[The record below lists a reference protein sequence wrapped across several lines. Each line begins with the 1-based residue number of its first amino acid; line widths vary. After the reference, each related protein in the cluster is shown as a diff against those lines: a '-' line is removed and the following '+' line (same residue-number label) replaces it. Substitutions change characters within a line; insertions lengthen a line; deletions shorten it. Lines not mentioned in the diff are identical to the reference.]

1 MQAIEVPTVFLIP
14 NFLPF
19 LHGRFIPEHV
29 AMAWLVL
36 AVVGVLAFLATRRLQ
51 EVPGPLQNICELLV
65 EEFGNL
71 LEQIIGHHGRRYL
84 PLIGAVGLFVL
95 AANLLGMFPGLK
107 SPTANLNTNAALA
120 TTVFIFYHAVGIR
133 EQGFG
138 SYAKHFAGPVWWLAP
153 LMVPIELI
161 GHLARPVSLS
171 IRLFGNIFGHE
182 TIVGVLLFA
191 FGWVAVPLMYFLFLP
206 PLGLFVAFVQ
216 TLVFVM
222 LSTIYIA
229 GATEGAHAEH

>member
-1 MQAIEVPTVFLIP
+1 VEALETPAVFQIP

-29 AMAWLVL
+29 AMAWLIILMVGGL
-36 AVVGVLAFLATRRLQ
+36 AWLATRRLR
-51 EVPGPLQNICELLV
+51 EVPGPLQNLFEIVV
-65 EEFGNL
+65 EQLGGL
-71 LEQIIGHHGRRYL
+71 LEQNIGHGGRRFL

-95 AANLLGMFPGLK
+95 VGNLLGMVPGLK

-120 TTVFIFYHAVGIR
+120 VTVFVFYHAAGIR
-133 EQGFG
+133 EQGALA
-138 SYAKHFAGPVWWLAP
+138 YLKHFAGPVWWLAP

-161 GHLARPVSLS
+161 GHLARPISLS

-182 TIVGVLLFA
+182 MIVLILFTA
-191 FGWVAVPLMYFLFLP
+191 IFFLAPLPILF
-206 PLGLFVAFVQ
+206 LGLFVAFVQ
-216 TLVFVM
+216 TLVFLM
-222 LSTIYIA
+222 LSMIYIA